1 MNKESIAPEPPSQS
15 LDGSDQVA
23 VRQDKLLR
31 MREEGVDPFRTNW
44 DQTHVSTEAIGLL
57 PEDVEQGPEVS
68 VAGRIVAFRL
78 MGKASFLKIL
88 DRSGKYCISGL
99 NIKKKMKKQR
109 LVQMC

>member
-1 MNKESIAPEPPSQS
+1 MNKESIAPEQSSQS

-31 MREEGVDPFRTNW
+31 MRKEGVDPFRTNW
-44 DQTHVSTEAIGLL
+44 DQTHVSSEAIRLL
-57 PEDVEQGPEVS
+57 PEDEEQGPEVS

-88 DRSGKYCISGL
+88 DRSGKIQSYVRRDEIGED
-99 NIKKKMKKQR
+99 QY
-109 LVQMC
+109 